1 MWRKNTQYDRPGG
14 YFVLEPQEWGSYKK
28 SHGTGELGVVV
39 VAGIKRDDVWNE
51 RIQPG
56 PCLKITAEMFL

>member
-39 VAGIKRDDVWNE
+39 VAGSKGMMSGTKGYNLVHV
-51 RIQPG
+51 
-56 PCLKITAEMFL
+56 